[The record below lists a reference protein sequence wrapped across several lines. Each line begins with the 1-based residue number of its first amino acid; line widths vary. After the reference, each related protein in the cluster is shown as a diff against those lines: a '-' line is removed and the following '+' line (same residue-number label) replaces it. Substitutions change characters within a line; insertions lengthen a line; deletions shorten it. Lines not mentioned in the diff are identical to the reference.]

1 MKNFTRFL
9 FTGVLLLTI
18 SGYSIAQQSPHF
30 EKIIGKLVRT
40 TPRLADIDPNT
51 MYGAPIVKT
60 RDENGI
66 IGVKKDKYENPNKGK
81 FASQVLKDMALQ
93 VPSRNPSPNNVTAS
107 ANILQNFDGI
117 VSTGLAPSDNNL
129 AVGPNHVIQIIN
141 NAGGSKFQIWNKAG
155 TPVGGQ
161 VILSTLTGI
170 TGQGDPVVMYDQLAD
185 RWVITEFAGASINTL
200 VWAVSTSP
208 DPTGTYK
215 IYSYTFTFSADYP
228 HYSVWHNAYYGI
240 THDFAPSYSGTSI
253 YAFDRAAMIAGA
265 ATAAVVRFRFDNSVG
280 PNVANRSF
288 TTLPVHQEGPA
299 VSNQSGLFS
308 FFQDD
313 SDTPDPLDVD
323 SIFTFTYTP
332 DFANPANSVI
342 GPMQSLKATPFNS
355 TVCGA
360 LACTS
365 QPPGGQAIRG
375 IEGQLMHKVS
385 YRNFGTHESM
395 LANFTTNAGG
405 GIEGIRWW
413 ELRRT
418 GGAGNWSIYQEGT
431 YDQPD
436 GNNRFMGSIT
446 QNSAGDIG
454 LIFNVTG
461 PGTPNIFPSFRLTG
475 RTTCDPLGQMTIPE
489 TSIQDG
495 TVLNGT
501 NRYGDYNALQSDP
514 SNNNFWGTGQ
524 YNKTGL
530 GTFGNWATRVVN
542 FSISGG
548 AAQITGQ
555 PANTTVCAGT
565 SASFSTSASGGGTL
579 SYKWQV
585 STNGGG
591 TWTDIAGATAATYAF
606 TAIAG
611 DNGKQF
617 RCIVSTS
624 LCSLTT
630 TSNAAI
636 LTITTLSQ
644 GGTLNPASPNAC
656 AGPNSTTLTLTG
668 AIGNIIQWESSI
680 NGGITWT
687 VIANTT
693 NTLTVPNITQTTQYR
708 VLVQSSGCT
717 AAYSATATINF
728 VAAGVGPISITTDN
742 GTTLCAGDPTLLT
755 AVGLN
760 SYNFTAPGAI
770 TIPLTAAPANPYPV
784 DLTVSG
790 VPVTTPL
797 KSVKINGLS
806 HTWSGDID
814 ILLQSPTGV
823 NVVLMSDV
831 GGGNAVSNVTYTFDD
846 AGAAMSTTVANPTGT
861 YKPTNN
867 GTPDTW
873 IAPGPGAITQAA
885 PALSLFT
892 GDPNGVWKLFVVD
905 DAAGDGGSIAG
916 GYTLNFQS
924 TGPLAGMNFAW
935 SPATGLNATNTNPV
949 VAAPAATT
957 TYTVVATNASGCTGT
972 AAITIN
978 VNQRPAV
985 TAQPANASICEGST
999 ATFGV
1004 TATGTNITYQWQ
1016 VSTNG
1021 GTTWTNLIN
1030 GAPYGG
1036 VTTATLAIN
1045 PVAAAMNNNRYRCI
1059 VSGICI
1065 PAATSNGAVLTVK
1078 TLPLTPIT
1086 PAGPLCGGV
1095 AGTNGVLLSAGS
1107 VAPPVPGTLTV
1118 SSGTISVPV
1127 ADNTPA
1133 GATSNLTV
1141 STVPANA
1148 TITGMRV
1155 TFTMPH
1161 TYCGDMSFNLKAPNG
1176 QILNLDRNLGGTGN
1190 QAGPYPNTGFTNT
1203 VISSASTVS
1212 LSTANAQ
1219 PITGTFKADAIN
1231 GITTPGYA
1239 FADPTGFVANAT
1251 SFSNLYSTP
1260 NGVWTMAMADNGAGD
1275 VGTLTSWSITFDYTT
1290 PGATGSPLTYTWS
1303 PAAGLYTNANA
1314 TTAYVAGTQTNQV
1327 YAAPT
1332 AFTAYTVSGTD
1343 ATTGCTGT
1351 STVLVNYTPPPP
1363 TVTPNPAAMCLGDA
1377 AIKLKSSSSTN
1388 NSVTVS
1394 SGAVSIAVPD
1404 NTPNGVSANLTVSGV
1419 PANAAIASVRVT
1431 LNMTH
1436 TWNGDMI
1443 FNLKAPNGSIL
1454 ALDKYLTGT
1463 GGAGATTGFVNTVIS
1478 SAGTAALS
1486 SGTNPYTGTFKA
1498 DALLA
1503 VPFAIV
1509 DPAGFVANVTNW
1521 SSLYSTPNGTWT
1533 LAMADGGPADL
1544 GILTNWSIQI
1554 NYVVG
1559 VPSAPAVWSPVA
1571 GLFSDANA
1579 TTPYVAGTAV
1589 DSVWAKPI
1597 PSGVYPYQVTVN
1609 SLPPTPT
1616 TVSMTNTPTTFFATL
1631 TFNVRNNNNYAVTL
1645 TDISSMCNL
1654 TGTTN
1659 VSAYYKASAVN
1670 GLPGAITVAN
1680 GWNQF
1685 GNAVITATGFP
1696 NVQPFMAGLNLVIPA
1711 NSTYGILVS
1720 AVLPSGTTNLVFSST
1735 GTNLIASAGG
1745 CDIITGPN
1753 IGYAGPAVPGAPTF
1767 TPYHFIGSIGVVP
1780 NIPGC
1785 TSPARAVNVTVN
1797 QPVSITSQPVNASVC
1812 TDKVTSFTVT
1822 ATGTTPGYQWQVSS
1836 DAGNSFTNIAN
1847 SGVYSGATTA
1857 TLTITA
1863 PPIALNGNLYRC
1875 LVSGAAPCVTVP
1887 SAQRSLKV
1895 NPLPIITIAATPYQK
1910 LFPGLKTSVISTV
1923 SPPAGT
1929 TGTGGYTW
1937 LRNGTVVPNAKASS
1951 LVVEVD
1957 GLGDYTLRV
1966 EDINGCTNTSNQ
1978 ISITDS
1984 ASGKVFIYPNPNS
1997 GQFQVRYY
2005 SIINNT
2011 GLPRGVNVYDARGK
2025 RVLTNSYS
2033 IGSPYARMDVDL
2045 RNHGAGVYWIE
2056 VVDVNGNRLAIG
2068 RVVVTR

>member
-9 FTGVLLLTI
+9 FTGVLLLMI

-66 IGVKKDKYENPNKGK
+66 IGVKIDKYENPNKGK

-155 TPVGGQ
+155 TPIGGP
-161 VILSTLTGI
+161 VILSTITGI

-185 RWVITEFAGASINTL
+185 RWVITEFAGANINTL

-240 THDFAPSYSGTSI
+240 THDFAPSYSGSSI

-418 GGAGNWSIYQEGT
+418 GGAGNWNIYQEGT
-431 YDQPD
+431 YSQPD

-446 QNSAGDIG
+446 QNPAGDIG

-555 PANTTVCAGT
+555 PTNTTVCAGT
-565 SASFSTSASGGGTL
+565 SASFSVTASGGGTL

-606 TAIAG
+606 TAVAG

-624 LCSLTT
+624 LCALTT

-717 AAYSATATINF
+717 SAYSSTATINF

-755 AVGLN
+755 AVG
-760 SYNFTAPGAI
+760 SSG
-770 TIPLTAAPANPYPV
+770 PLTGMTYVWTPAA
-784 DLTVSG
+784 
-790 VPVTTPL
+790 
-797 KSVKINGLS
+797 
-806 HTWSGDID
+806 
-814 ILLQSPTGV
+814 
-823 NVVLMSDV
+823 
-831 GGGNAVSNVTYTFDD
+831 
-846 AGAAMSTTVANPTGT
+846 
-861 YKPTNN
+861 
-867 GTPDTW
+867 
-873 IAPGPGAITQAA
+873 
-885 PALSLFT
+885 
-892 GDPNGVWKLFVVD
+892 
-905 DAAGDGGSIAG
+905 
-916 GYTLNFQS
+916 
-924 TGPLAGMNFAW
+924 
-935 SPATGLNATNTNPV
+935 GLNATNTNPV

-957 TYTVVATNASGCTGT
+957 TYTVVATNTSGCTGT

-1127 ADNTPA
+1127 ADNAPA

-1377 AIKLKSSSSTN
+1377 AIKLKSSSSTSTTIN
-1388 NSVTVS
+1388 VT
-1394 SGAVSIAVPD
+1394 SGSINIAVPD
-1404 NTPNGVSANLTVSGV
+1404 NSPTGAISNLTVSSV
-1419 PANAAIASVRVT
+1419 PANAIITAIKVT
-1431 LNMTH
+1431 FSMSQTYCA
-1436 TWNGDMI
+1436 DMSI
-1443 FNLKAPNGSIL
+1443 NLKAPNGQIL
-1454 ALDKYLTGT
+1454 NLDRNLGGTGNAAGPVPNTGFLNTIISSTGT
-1463 GGAGATTGFVNTVIS
+1463 VSLSSVNSQPI
-1478 SAGTAALS
+1478 AGT
-1486 SGTNPYTGTFKA
+1486 YKA
-1498 DALLA
+1498 DAINGITT
-1503 VPFAIV
+1503 PGYNFA
-1509 DPAGFVANVTNW
+1509 DPAGYVANATSFSN
-1521 SSLYSTPNGTWT
+1521 LYSIPNGVWT
-1533 LAMADGGPADL
+1533 LAMADNGAIDIGV
-1544 GILTNWSIQI
+1544 LTNWSIQI
-1554 NYVVG
+1554 TYVVG

-1685 GNAVITATGFP
+1685 GNAVITSAGFP

-1711 NSTYGILVS
+1711 NSTYGVLVS
-1720 AVLPSGTTNLVFSST
+1720 AVLPSGTNNLVFSST

-1767 TPYHFIGSIGVVP
+1767 TPFHFIGSIGVVP

-1863 PPIALNGNLYRC
+1863 PPVALNGNLYRC
-1875 LVSGAAPCVTVP
+1875 LVSGAAPCVTVT
-1887 SAQRSLKV
+1887 SAPRSLKV